1 MFSIEKNLCES
12 VIEQNETKQYKWK
25 DGLFIA
31 PECQER
37 FLVMSDVPEMKS
49 HNIFMVGLAQLVKE
63 YWVERTGPEF
73 HSVLVTLE
81 GGGTLHTD
89 AGCFD
94 ISPSTMSFLPAGK
107 PFRFEL
113 SPLYQHWKMVWL
125 LLTDVEHWRDIHALS
140 RPVFHFDSC
149 ESVWS
154 LVSLTHKEIGGR
166 ATFRNL
172 MLSELVK
179 ILSNVD
185 KSLSDTHMRVLS
197 VLNSVESQ
205 LQLNWTVSAIAARSY
220 LSEEQLNRV
229 VKKIVGMSTRDY
241 LISLRMKKAVDLLD
255 NKDWSVKMIALRLGY
270 ADPNNFTHRFK
281 KFYGVSPRQYR
292 SLKR

>member
-1 MFSIEKNLCES
+1 
-12 VIEQNETKQYKWK
+12 
-25 DGLFIA
+25 
-31 PECQER
+31 
-37 FLVMSDVPEMKS
+37 
-49 HNIFMVGLAQLVKE
+49 
-63 YWVERTGPEF
+63 
-73 HSVLVTLE
+73 
-81 GGGTLHTD
+81 
-89 AGCFD
+89 
-94 ISPSTMSFLPAGK
+94 
-107 PFRFEL
+107 
-113 SPLYQHWKMVWL
+113 
-125 LLTDVEHWRDIHALS
+125 
-140 RPVFHFDSC
+140 
-149 ESVWS
+149 
-154 LVSLTHKEIGGR
+154 
-166 ATFRNL
+166 

-292 SLKR
+292 SLKDNNQSLRNVSIFGGQTIPTACVPFFNTYLIGY